1 MKKVG
6 TIFRE
11 GLIDTIKTGF
21 EDNNHVFLIS
31 YSALSG
37 LKSSDLRMG
46 MKKAGAGVYASKNR
60 IAQLALKELGHENLA
75 EKITGQTAFVWTD
88 GDSVEIAKAVV
99 DFVKE
104 NDNVQVQGA
113 VIDGDPVGTDDVNKL
128 SELPSRPVLQ
138 SMLLS
143 TIQAPVS
150 RLLGAFNAKSKD
162 LLSILKQLSEQKGD

>member
-1 MKKVG
+1 MTKVG

-11 GLIDTIKTGF
+11 GLVTKIKSGF
-21 EDNNHVFLIS
+21 EDNNNVFLIS

-37 LKSSDLRMG
+37 SKTSELRMG
-46 MKKAGAGVYASKNR
+46 MKKVGAGVYASKNR
-60 IAQLALKELGHENLA
+60 IAQLALKELGHETLA
-75 EKITGQTAFVWTD
+75 DKITGQTAFVWTD

-104 NDNVQVQGA
+104 NENVQVNGA
-113 VIDGDPVGTDDVNKL
+113 VIDGNPVGTADVTRL
-128 SELPSRPVLQ
+128 SELPSKPVLQ

-150 RLLGAFNAKSKD
+150 RLLGAFNAKSRD